1 MVSRVDMLAGSAT
14 PQPEEIRNLNGVTE
28 LTLGGLV
35 TIHIQ
40 KNPAGYEVDVHYF
53 YDREGR
59 EDYELRQFP
68 NRRATKKFVVGLY
81 LAHINMLVPK

>member
-1 MVSRVDMLAGSAT
+1 MMEGAKVTM
-14 PQPEEIRNLNGVTE
+14 PEEIRNLNGVTE
-28 LTLGGLV
+28 IKLGTLATV
-35 TIHIQ
+35 HIQ